1 MNITFQPLNAA
12 YRPSVTVPSKQKP
25 RSEKIKGD
33 YDTVNIRK
41 AQAALEDDEN
51 FARLL
56 AKKTAAQLGDGAS
69 QERVQELGRR
79 IGEGTYQPDAQRI
92 AGRLLGL
99 S

>member
-41 AQAALEDDEN
+41 AQAALEDDES

-56 AKKTAAQLGDGAS
+56 AKKTAAQLGDGA
-69 QERVQELGRR
+69 
-79 IGEGTYQPDAQRI
+79 YQPDAQRI

>member
-41 AQAALEDDEN
+41 AQAALEDDES

-56 AKKTAAQLGDGAS
+56 AKKTAAQSGSAKALTSQTPRGLPDGSLA
-69 QERVQELGRR
+69 
-79 IGEGTYQPDAQRI
+79 
-92 AGRLLGL
+92 
-99 S
+99 